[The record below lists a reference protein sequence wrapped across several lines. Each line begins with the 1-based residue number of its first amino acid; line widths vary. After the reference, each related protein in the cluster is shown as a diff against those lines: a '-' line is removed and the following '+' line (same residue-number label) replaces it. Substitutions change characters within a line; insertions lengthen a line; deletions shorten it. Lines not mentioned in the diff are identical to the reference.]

1 MYTVTIRDNFSDAIT
16 WALETFDKQSFLVDM
31 DHSMRRYRLTF
42 DSESAAALFALR
54 WYS

>member
-1 MYTVTIRDNFSDAIT
+1 MYTVTIRENFSDAIT
-16 WALETFDKQSFLVDM
+16 WALATFEDQSILVEM

-42 DSESAAALFALR
+42 DSESDASLFALR